1 MRGGIQVAAII
12 PALNEER
19 SIEKVLA
26 AIPAWVDDVIVV
38 DNGSTDA
45 TAARARALGAR
56 VVSEPLRGYGAACL
70 RGVSALR
77 DSGVVVFLDADF
89 SDYPEEMDRLVDGI
103 VAGKVD
109 FALGSRVAEDNP
121 QDALTPQQ
129 RVGNFAACALIRLFW
144 RVRYSDLGPFRAI
157 GRQALER
164 LDMRDRGFGWT
175 VEMQIKAAQQ
185 GLRVR
190 EVPTRY
196 RPRIGCSKISG
207 TVKGSVMAGSKI
219 IYVILSAALRQS
231 LRRTKDSDRRR
242 GTA

>member
-12 PALNEER
+12 PALNEEH

-45 TAARARALGAR
+45 TAARAQAMGAR

-70 RGVSALR
+70 RGISALR

-103 VAGKVD
+103 VAGEVD
-109 FALGSRVAEDNP
+109 FALGSRVAEGNP

-129 RVGNFAACALIRLFW
+129 RVGNFAACALIRLLW
-144 RVRYSDLGPFRAI
+144 RVPYTDLGPFRAI

-164 LDMRDRGFGWT
+164 LEMRDRGFGWT
-175 VEMQIKAAQQ
+175 VEMQIKVAQQ
-185 GLRVR
+185 GLRIR

-196 RPRIGCSKISG
+196 RRRIGHSKISG
-207 TVKGSVMAGSKI
+207 TVKGSVMAGIKI
-219 IYVILSAALRQS
+219 IYVILSAALRQG
-231 LRRTKDSDRRR
+231 LRGNKDSVRRR
-242 GTA
+242 GTT